1 MSTALNKAIMDRAR
15 GDEVLAVGSRALQAQ
30 TDLAALLGTVNAK
43 PAVALG
49 GVPSAVTYDCI
60 RFREDMGG
68 SGLAGEGV
76 GITGDTIY
84 RFELFSTKRDGTTL
98 RTMAD
103 CLELL
108 FDERRD
114 APALTIEGDGRIYA
128 SDLFTAYQGPF
139 HDDMRDCFISLIA
152 FRFVEAR
159 P

>member
-1 MSTALNKAIMDRAR
+1 MSTALNKAILDRTR
-15 GDEVLAVGSRALQAQ
+15 GDEVLVAARALQAQ
-30 TDLAALLGTVNAK
+30 TDLAALLGTVNSK

-49 GVPSAVTYDCI
+49 GVPSSVTYNCI

-68 SGLAGEGV
+68 SGLAGEGI
-76 GITGDTIY
+76 GITGDVLY
-84 RFELFSTKRDGTTL
+84 RFELYSQSRDGTTL

-114 APALTIEGDGRIYA
+114 APALALEGDGRTYA

-139 HDDMRDCFISLIA
+139 HDDIRDCFISLIA